1 MATIPEEFRE
11 TENFQIIPPPDQC
24 HKALGMHWRTST
36 DTLHVATPTLEQKEA
51 PKIASDVARTF
62 DLMGWFS
69 LCTVTL
75 KILLQSLWKL
85 QLGWDDEVPDHIA
98 RTWREWRDELPL
110 ITAHPIPRYNFD
122 PGKKARSL
130 QLHGFSDASDLV
142 YAGVVYLRAVYEDAT
157 ASLTLVIAK
166 TRVAP
171 LTISTTP

>member
-1 MATIPEEFRE
+1 MPQGIGS
-11 TENFQIIPPPDQC
+11 
-24 HKALGMHWRTST
+24 ALT

-51 PKIASDVARTF
+51 PTKCKIASDVAHTF

-69 LCTVTL
+69 PCTVTL

-110 ITAHPIPRYNFD
+110 ITAQPIPRYNFD
-122 PGKKARSL
+122 LGKKARSL
-130 QLHGFSDASDLV
+130 QLHSFSDASDLA

-166 TRVAP
+166 TPESRHSLSQP
-171 LTISTTP
+171 LHDWNYVEPSSTVSCYS